1 MASPTEEFFDEL
13 ARRGHDPLLAKVTG
27 SVRFEMVQG
36 LCTEP
41 WYVRID
47 RGDVRVSRET
57 IEADAVLRAERKLF
71 DRIAEGEVSL
81 TPRVLRGEVAIEGDG
96 ALIVA
101 LERLLP
107 SPNRPVRL
115 GRSRS

>member
-13 ARRGHDPLLAKVTG
+13 GRRGYEPLLAKVTG
-27 SVRFEMVQG
+27 SVRFEMIRG

-47 RGDVRVSRET
+47 RGDVLVSRENV
-57 IEADAVLRAERKLF
+57 EADAVLRADRELF
-71 DRIAEGEVSL
+71 DRAADGKVSL
-81 TPRVLRGEVAIEGDG
+81 TPRVLRGEVSIEGDG
-96 ALIVA
+96 SLIVA

-107 SPNRPVRL
+107 SPNPPVRPK
-115 GRSRS
+115 GPQS